1 MARPRRSDRRDSNDD
16 NELNNPRSR
25 PKEPASIHDVIKQR
39 DNARGDVWLLQQEK
53 VQWQQQLQTS
63 QCTANEWEGRAT
75 QNHQLYLGEQQRYQE
90 VLCLYNE
97 EQVKAI
103 ELFAKYEEADA
114 QRSQYLTLYS
124 EAQQQLK
131 YEKRSKAG
139 IKGWETRRKLENE
152 RLNQQISDMVIL
164 LRESLQRK
172 EESINYLYLI
182 GDRMDRIQRL
192 MDSAEQESNHDRV
205 GLLEKLMHVWLA
217 VQKILAE

>member
-1 MARPRRSDRRDSNDD
+1 VNTVRS
-16 NELNNPRSR
+16 
-25 PKEPASIHDVIKQR
+25 QR
-39 DNARGDVWLLQQEK
+39 DEARSERDEAKQQIQETATQL
-53 VQWQQQLQTS
+53 VHVCQELQTS
-63 QCTANEWEGRAT
+63 QFKVNEWEEHAT
-75 QNHQLYLGEQQRYQE
+75 QNHQLYLGEQQRYQQ

-103 ELFAKYEEADA
+103 ELFAKYEEADT
-114 QRSQYLTLYS
+114 QRSQYLALYNK
-124 EAQQQLK
+124 AQQQLK

-139 IKGWETRRKLENE
+139 IKSWETRRKLENE

-172 EESINYLYLI
+172 EESINYLYLM

-192 MDSAEQESNHDRV
+192 MGSAEQESSHDRV